1 MKIIASIVNAFTTE
15 ANGGNPA
22 GVVLNSPK
30 LTDKQMSLVTKN
42 LKVSETAFVFPGKL
56 SDYKVR
62 FFSPTMEVDLCGHAT
77 IATFFYMAQ
86 EGKIVDNKNKILTQE
101 TKAGILPISIEF
113 NGQGVVE
120 RVMMKQ
126 ASPQIKDIHLDI
138 LSISRALNVKIE
150 DINQDLP
157 QQIVSTGLFTLPIC
171 IKSLQLLKNI
181 KPDFEK
187 VKNLCIDLGV
197 GSIHCFTFETIE
209 PKSVYHARNFG
220 PIYGINEDPVT
231 GTVKT
236 VGRAAEGTVK
246 TAVSPVKALGEGK
259 PDKMVTDPIEKGG
272 KTVYKATENTGKALT
287 SQKVD

>member
-30 LTDKQMSLVTKN
+30 LTDKQMSQVTKN

-101 TKAGILPISIEF
+101 TKAGTLPVSIEF
-113 NGQGVVE
+113 NGRGVVE

-126 ASPQIKDIHLDI
+126 APPQIKDIHLDI
-138 LSISRALNVKIE
+138 LSVSRALNVKIE

-171 IKSLQLLKNI
+171 IKSLQFLKNI

-187 VKNLCIDLGV
+187 VKTLCMELGV
-197 GSIHCFTFETIE
+197 GSIHCFSFETIE
-209 PKSVYHARNFG
+209 PKSVYHARNFA

-231 GTVKT
+231 GTANGAVVSYLLKNNEINSPQ
-236 VGRAAEGTVK
+236 VMCEQGDIIGRPGRVFVELKDDNV
-246 TAVSPVKALGEGK
+246 
-259 PDKMVTDPIEKGG
+259 MVGG
-272 KTVYKATENTGKALT
+272 KAFKIAD
-287 SQKVD
+287 KVINV

>member
-30 LTDKQMSLVTKN
+30 LTDKQMSQVTKN

-86 EGKIVDNKNKILTQE
+86 EGKIVDNNNKILTQE

-113 NGQGVVE
+113 NGRGVVE

-126 ASPQIKDIHLDI
+126 ASPKIKDIHLDI
-138 LSISRALNVKIE
+138 LSISSALNVKIE

-209 PKSVYHARNFG
+209 PKSVYHARNFA

-231 GTVKT
+231 GTANGAVVSYLLKNNEINSPQ
-236 VGRAAEGTVK
+236 VMCEQGDIIGRPGRVFVELKDDNV
-246 TAVSPVKALGEGK
+246 
-259 PDKMVTDPIEKGG
+259 MVGG
-272 KTVYKATENTGKALT
+272 KAFKIADKLINV
-287 SQKVD
+287 